1 MPFLFTHA
9 FLLSALAGLGI
20 PVLLHLLLKQRNPR
34 MRVSTLRFFEIQE
47 TRSSSRRKLRNL
59 LLLLLRLLVFAL
71 IVLAFARPYL
81 PEGWSGT
88 PRPQRRDMILV
99 LDRSLS
105 LRAIDSGKPRWP
117 AALAEARRIL
127 ATLNEG
133 DRAALI
139 GIGERA
145 EVLSGFGPPSLILDR
160 LKDLQPTV
168 TRGDVGEALREAQSL
183 VAALDSPGAA
193 SVTVIG
199 DLQRTGADQL
209 DRVSLPRWLP
219 VQFIRVGPVVSPN
232 VAITD
237 LRLPAEPNGPLS
249 MIVANYG
256 DRPVQNRSVRCL
268 LDGQPVSEIAFSRGA
283 GVSESLEWKLPRLSA
298 GWHEAE
304 VQLKDSDALAEDNVR
319 RLAFQVPER
328 IRVIAVE
335 NRSQVRSFEEQ
346 TFFVAAAL
354 DPFFG
359 ATNSGRGGFV
369 VDVLRPEAVAA
380 AVSPHRTRPGPDVVL
395 LPAMRSLPGEAV
407 AALNAWVE
415 QGGGV
420 FFFGGD
426 SLEPSRFNA
435 EFGALSPGQWGA
447 PVSAN
452 AEVPWRIGAFDRTSP
467 VFRPFAAA
475 RSGGPAVAEFTRRH
489 AVTATPES
497 TVLARFD
504 DGDPFLLGR
513 TVGRGAVLLAN
524 TSADTAWTDW
534 PKHKSFVPWVMAAV
548 TWLADRGD
556 ERLLRSSDPLITGTE
571 GRILG
576 SSGSGGLTSP
586 AAPSAAAVPGTL
598 TATSAKNTAPT
609 VTAPPGSDRFRLQVR
624 PAAPGP
630 PPALEV
636 RSDGTLVFE
645 VPISGFY
652 SVTDDSGRER
662 WRLAANPPPIESD
675 LAALEPSAAEGRLAR
690 RTDAESELPPGW
702 FGNEPGRQ
710 EWWRILLAAALALL
724 LIETVVANRSTP

>member
-34 MRVSTLRFFEIQE
+34 MRVSTLRFFEVKD

-81 PEGWSGT
+81 PEGLGGT
-88 PRPQRRDMILV
+88 PRPKRRDVILV

-127 ATLNEG
+127 ATLTEG

-145 EVLSGFGPPSLILDR
+145 EVLSGFGPPSLILER

-168 TRGDVGEALREAQSL
+168 TRGDVSEALREAQSL

-237 LRLPAEPNGPLS
+237 LRLPAEPNSPLS

-268 LDGQPVSEIAFSRGA
+268 LDGQAVSEIAFSRGA

-304 VQLKDSDALAEDNVR
+304 VQLEDSDALAEDNVR

-328 IRVIAVE
+328 IRVVAVE

-359 ATNSGRGGFV
+359 TTNSGQGGFV
-369 VDVLRPEAVAA
+369 VDILRPEAVAA
-380 AVSPHRTRPGPDVVL
+380 AVAPNSTRPRPDVVL
-395 LPAMRSLPGEAV
+395 LPAMRSLPGETV
-407 AALNAWVE
+407 AALNTWVE
-415 QGGGV
+415 HGGGV

-489 AVTATPES
+489 AVTANPES

-504 DGDPFLLGR
+504 DEHPFLLGR

-548 TWLADRGD
+548 AWLADRGD

-609 VTAPPGSDRFRLQVR
+609 TTAPPGSDRFRLQVR
-624 PAAPGP
+624 PAVPGP

-652 SVTDDSGRER
+652 SVTDDSRRER

-675 LAALEPSAAEGRLAR
+675 LAALEPSVAEGRLAR